1 MHNNRL
7 FKEYCDV
14 LKAQFNP
21 ANRILLIQI
30 PQFNL
35 DTYSKEIARNKGY
48 YTFPPTGLQYLYE
61 AIKTRDLD
69 VRILDLNL
77 DLLKRLQVDNEFNIS
92 QWLSILD
99 DCLHEFNPHVIGVS
113 CMYDSGIKILLG
125 ILRHLNSYNKSII
138 IAGGIIASYESQ
150 NLLSRELCHFVIRGE
165 GENKLN
171 FLLDHI
177 TEENTHRKEISGICF
192 RYRNICYETKGDTD
206 IVTPSGN
213 LIDSYSKISIGQ
225 YHKYGSLN
233 PFSRMAGLKN
243 APFATIQLNRGCRGA
258 CTFCSVRDFMGK
270 GVRARPVKDVLDE
283 MEFLITEK
291 GVRHFEWLDDD
302 LLYHKKNIQRILETI
317 IERNWKIT
325 WSANNGLIVSN
336 IDEKTMRLINDSGCI
351 GFKVGIESGNPEILK
366 SVKKPGTLQSF
377 RKFSELSQKYDRPFI
392 GGNFMLGFPH
402 ETFGQMMDSFRFFL
416 EMNLDWGA
424 FTVCQAIRGA
434 TAFGDFED
442 YFEEQMEHNGAKT
455 KNFIP
460 AREASSK
467 QVSATADV
475 KRGLDVFK
483 IPPESIPDE
492 IQIREI
498 WETFNLVGNFI
509 NNKNL
514 KRNGNVDKFIAWVE
528 TAQAAYPTNPY
539 MSLFLSLACLIKG
552 NSAKADEY
560 RSKMT
565 TIMDNDDC
573 YWRKWFKSFCL
584 DKVIQD
590 FHADR
595 DETFETINYLISVT
609 SEYYRESAK

>member
-1 MHNNRL
+1 MHTNRL

-14 LKAQFNP
+14 LKSQFSP
-21 ANRILLIQI
+21 GNRILLVQI
-30 PQFNL
+30 PQFNP
-35 DTYSKEIARNKGY
+35 DSYSKKIARNKGY

-61 AIKTRDLD
+61 AIKSRDLN

-77 DLLKRLQVDNEFNIS
+77 DLLKKLQTDDEFNIS

-99 DCLHEFNPHVIGVS
+99 GCLHKFDPYIIGLS
-113 CMYDSGIKILLG
+113 CMYDSGIGILIKILKH
-125 ILRHLNSYNKSII
+125 LRLYNRSII
-138 IAGGIIASYESQ
+138 ISGGIIATYESR
-150 NLLSRELCHFVIRGE
+150 NLLSRDLCHFVIKGE

-177 TEENTHRKEISGICF
+177 TGENTHKKGTPGICF
-192 RYRNICYETKGDTD
+192 RYRDICYETKGAAD
-206 IVTPSGN
+206 IVIPSGN
-213 LIDSYSKISIGQ
+213 LIDSYSKIKFRQ

-243 APFATIQLNRGCRGA
+243 TPFATIQLNRGCRGA

-270 GVRARPVKDVLDE
+270 GVRNRPVKDVLDE
-283 MEFLITEK
+283 MEFLIMKK

-302 LLYHKKNIQRILETI
+302 LLYHKENIQLILERI
-317 IERNWKIT
+317 IKRKWNIS

-351 GFKVGIESGNPEILK
+351 GFKIGIESGNPEILK
-366 SVKKPGTLQSF
+366 SVNKPGTLQSF
-377 RKFSELSQKYDRPFI
+377 RRFSELSGKYAKPFI
-392 GGNFMLGFPH
+392 GGNFMIGFPR

-424 FTVCQAIRGA
+424 FTICQAIRGA
-434 TAFGDFED
+434 TAFRDFAS

-460 AREASSK
+460 AREASPK
-467 QVSATADV
+467 QISVPADV

-483 IPPESIPDE
+483 IPPQSIPDE
-492 IQIREI
+492 IQIKEI

-514 KRNGNVDKFIAWVE
+514 TRNGNVDKFIAWVE
-528 TAQAAYPTNPY
+528 TAQAAYPTKPY
-539 MSLFLSLACLIKG
+539 MSLFLSLAYLIKG
-552 NSAKADEY
+552 NARKADEY

-565 TIMDNDDC
+565 AIMND
-573 YWRKWFKSFCL
+573 YWWEWFKSFRL
-584 DKVIQD
+584 DKIIHKFPSNQKESFEMMESLIVI
-590 FHADR
+590 
-595 DETFETINYLISVT
+595 S
-609 SEYYRESAK
+609 SKYYQ